1 MKKLI
6 MIIFA
11 LVFSVNVYAE
21 ELKVAAQGAAL
32 MDAETGRVLWERN
45 MDAPMSVAS
54 TTKIMTAIIALE
66 SGKLDETA
74 IVSKKA
80 AVTPKVR
87 LGLSS
92 GEE

>member
-74 IVSKKA
+74 IVSKK
-80 AVTPKVR
+80 R
-87 LGLSS
+87 L
-92 GEE
+92 

>member
-45 MDAPMSVAS
+45 MDAPMSVES
-54 TTKIMTAIIALE
+54 KNKIMTAIIALE
-66 SGKLDETA
+66 SVKLD
-74 IVSKKA
+74 
-80 AVTPKVR
+80 
-87 LGLSS
+87 
-92 GEE
+92 